1 MSARI
6 AMEAQNV
13 SKTFGQGAREVHAL
27 SDVSIQIHR
36 GELTLLMG
44 PSGSGKTTLLSILGC
59 ILSPTEGRITVA
71 GNPTATLDPEGLAA
85 LRRQHLGF
93 IFQSYN
99 LFPTL
104 TSTENVLLA
113 LKVRGFEGRQAD
125 KLAARALAEVGMG
138 SKAGAHPGTL
148 SGGQQQRLAIARA
161 LAGDPAILLA
171 DEPTAALD
179 TENGA
184 AVMSLLARL
193 AKKGDRA
200 VLAVTHDPRT
210 MRHADRIIE
219 ILDGRIVGDSRPDA
233 SEPSPPESEEE
244 EQAAEPRNRLGRLRH
259 THGRGRKRRR

>member
-1 MSARI
+1 
-6 AMEAQNV
+6 
-13 SKTFGQGAREVHAL
+13 
-27 SDVSIQIHR
+27 
-36 GELTLLMG
+36 
-44 PSGSGKTTLLSILGC
+44 
-59 ILSPTEGRITVA
+59 VA
-71 GNPTATLDPEGLAA
+71 GNPTATLDPEGLAG
-85 LRRQHLGF
+85 LGQQDLGF

-113 LKVRGFEGRQAD
+113 LKVRGFEGKQAD
-125 KLAARALAEVGMG
+125 KLAARADPEGGLG
-138 SKAGAHPGTL
+138 SKPAAHPGTL

-219 ILDGRIVGDSRPDA
+219 ILDGRIVGDSRPDV
-233 SEPSPPESEEE
+233 SEPPPPDSDEE
-244 EQAAEPRNRLGRLRH
+244 AAETRNRVGRFRH
-259 THGRGRKRRR
+259 VHAGRSRKRRR